1 MPGHNSNN
9 CLLIHQL
16 KRSKQLLRKFGNYS
30 YYKSNKL
37 SVSEFLPNRDLRPR
51 PKLQQHGKLK

>member
-37 SVSEFLPNRDLRPR
+37 SVSEFLPN
-51 PKLQQHGKLK
+51 